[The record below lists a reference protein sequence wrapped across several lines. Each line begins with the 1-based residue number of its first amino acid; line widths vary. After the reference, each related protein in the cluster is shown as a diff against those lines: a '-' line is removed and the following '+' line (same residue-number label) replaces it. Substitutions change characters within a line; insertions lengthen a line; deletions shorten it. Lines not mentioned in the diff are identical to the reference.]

1 MQKTIWVLIGFLFT
15 SLSFTACDNE
25 LQVAAKWQ
33 EIAIIYGALNPTDS
47 EQYIRIQRAYLD
59 EQQGALTFSQEPDS
73 LYFDTLTVTLDEFEN
88 GAYNKTY
95 TLQRVNGDEIGLPK
109 DSGIFSNEVNYL
121 YRLSEPIRP
130 SSFFTNMSYALSV
143 KNPYTG
149 YTATANTPVA
159 GQAEVTAPV
168 NDFIDQLLITAQD
181 KHSVIA
187 SYKEGKF
194 VKSYDMIMDV
204 YIEEINLL
212 DTSKR
217 VMKKLNWK
225 MFSNKETRSLSG
237 FNDVSNRV
245 LSANFFS
252 MLDANLNPDPTIYRR
267 LVNYDLF
274 LYGIADDFYTYINVN
289 RPSIGIVQ
297 KKPEYTNITNGF
309 GLFSS
314 RYINK
319 FFSRNFNP
327 ITREQLNV
335 SQLTNDLGFVNY

>member
-1 MQKTIWVLIGFLFT
+1 MQKTIWVLIGFLFL
-15 SLSFTACDNE
+15 SLYFTACDNE
-25 LQVAAKWQ
+25 LRVAAKWK

-47 EQYIRIQRAYLD
+47 AQYIRIQRAYLD

-88 GAYNKTY
+88 GTYNKTY
-95 TLQRVNGDEIGLPK
+95 NLVKVNGNDIGLPK
-109 DSGIFSNEVNYL
+109 DSGVFSSEVNYL
-121 YRLSEPIRP
+121 YKLSQPIRA
-130 SSFFTNMSYALSV
+130 SSFFTNISYVLTV

-149 YTATANTPVA
+149 YTASGSTPVV
-159 GQAEVTAPV
+159 GQAEVSSPI
-168 NDFIDQLLITAQD
+168 NDFIDQLLISAQD
-181 KHSVIA
+181 KHSIIA
-187 SYKEGKF
+187 KYKEGKF
-194 VKSYDMIMDV
+194 VRSYDMIMDV
-204 YIEEINLL
+204 HIEEIDLQ

-217 VMKKLNWK
+217 VMKTLTWK
-225 MFSNKETRSLSG
+225 MFSNKETRSLNG
-237 FNDVSNRV
+237 FNDVTGLV

-252 MLDANLNPDPTIYRR
+252 MLDANLKADPTIYRR

-319 FFSRNFNP
+319 FYSRNFSH

-335 SQLTNDLGFVNY
+335 SELTNDLGFVKY